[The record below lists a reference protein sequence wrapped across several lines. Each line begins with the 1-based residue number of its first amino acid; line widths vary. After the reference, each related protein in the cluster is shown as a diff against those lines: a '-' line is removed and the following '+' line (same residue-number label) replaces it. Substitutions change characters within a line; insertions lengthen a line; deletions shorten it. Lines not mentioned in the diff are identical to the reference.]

1 MSTTLPENA
10 SWLVNAGIDDMQS
23 RLASM
28 TGTPQDLADLRAAII
43 HEKAQP
49 APRVSRL
56 KPMETKLRKLSD
68 SITAASEKILLTKNG
83 APTHA
88 ITPPPLAAAAEALT
102 RLECER
108 LDHERKHQLAL
119 IPIQCKQGLHCLK
132 AHAEFAHNPGKGG
145 RPKKPSRR
153 EGLSKPH
160 SFGEWLTNSAP
171 FLKEPTAYKYMSA
184 VRGLGLDENATEEQ
198 VETAVAAK
206 IAAFERISLKALID
220 SAVDPAKPV
229 DPAPKNLEQA
239 EFDFLRQSLSHFR
252 EESETLCRLKP
263 QLDAYPD
270 FKRAAT
276 ARIYSMLYELTGT
289 HWQPSDEPDAL
300 AAINPDTI
308 DL

>member
-10 SWLVNAGIDDMQS
+10 SWLVNAGIDDMQR

-43 HEKAQP
+43 HEKAQ
-49 APRVSRL
+49 ASPRSSRL

-68 SITAASEKILLTKNG
+68 SITTASEKILLTKNG

-145 RPKKPSRR
+145 RPKKPSQRDGFLSQGF
-153 EGLSKPH
+153 EG
-160 SFGEWLTNSAP
+160 WLATAAP
-171 FLKEPTAYKYMSA
+171 YLKKGAAYKYMSA

-206 IAAFERISLKALID
+206 IAAFERLSLKALID